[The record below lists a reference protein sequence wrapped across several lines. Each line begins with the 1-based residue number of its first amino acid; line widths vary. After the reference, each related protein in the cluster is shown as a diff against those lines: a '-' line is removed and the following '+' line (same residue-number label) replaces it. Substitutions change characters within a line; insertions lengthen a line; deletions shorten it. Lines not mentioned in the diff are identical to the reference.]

1 MTAKDIVVDYF
12 NKLGEGDARA
22 AFALLSE
29 DVRYRL
35 IGTTP
40 LSSEARG
47 LREAVKTIIGPFTSR
62 LVDQKLELVA
72 DELIA
77 EGDTVVALAHSKALA
92 VTGLPY
98 ENEYAM
104 VFRVKDGKITS
115 LTEYLDTALVETAVF
130 GKKLVGPD
138 A

>member
-1 MTAKDIVVDYF
+1 MTAKETVREYF
-12 NKLGEGDARA
+12 DKLDAGQARE
-22 AFALLSE
+22 AFALFDENVS
-29 DVRYRL
+29 YRL

-40 LSSEARG
+40 LSIEAHS

-62 LVDQKLELVA
+62 LVDGQVELIA

-77 EGDTVVALAHSKALA
+77 EGDTVVALARSKAVAL
-92 VTGLPY
+92 TGLPY

-130 GKKLVGPD
+130 GKTLVEP